1 MPKIIKNT
9 TIVDDAWQ
17 VLGQDEPL
25 PRTGDCF
32 IPLARWRDDA
42 HVAEYA
48 GGQKGLWLAADT
60 EITEVAPYLEQA
72 AKIAIDF
79 PAFTDGR
86 GYSLARLLRERY
98 GYQGEIRA
106 VGDVLR
112 DQLFFMARCGFD
124 AFAVRADKNIED
136 ALLGLGDFSEA
147 YQVSVERPQPL
158 FKRRA

>member
-25 PRTGDCF
+25 PAMGDCF

-42 HVAEYA
+42 RVAEYT
-48 GGQKGLWLAADT
+48 GGQKGLWLAADAD
-60 EITEVAPYLEQA
+60 ITDVAPYLEQA
-72 AKIAIDF
+72 AKVAIDF

-98 GYQGEIRA
+98 AYQGEIRA

-147 YQVSVERPQPL
+147 YQVSVERQQPL